1 MEKLAAYVAQLPGLI
16 GLTGSDVQVAQALQS
31 FGITRRS
38 QADGPDDTSYQV
50 DHTSL
55 FYLMGRTARSSS
67 ITCRPRGPRRSLSKS
82 SASSPG

>member
-1 MEKLAAYVAQLPGLI
+1 MSRSLPGLI

-55 FYLMGRTARSSS
+55 FYLMGPDGTFIS
-67 ITCRPRGPRRSLSKS
+67 ITCD
-82 SASSPG
+82 PGATQIALEIERELTG